1 MNDFNVE
8 SVATR
13 AVQQARLLVHRTEL
27 AASTATHQAAVLL
40 HDQGMSHRQIAKLTG
55 LSKSDVAR
63 KVASR
68 PPLGWA
74 QRKGGDSRIND
85 FALDWIWGDLET
97 EQKVAERLRGEEEPS
112 PVSPAP
118 VLHRFQGYSGPLPT
132 NFGGTNRPPD
142 EQPE

>member
-1 MNDFNVE
+1 MNDFDVE

-27 AASTATHQAAVLL
+27 IANTATHQAAVLL
-40 HDQGMSHRQIAKLTG
+40 YDQGMSHRQIAKLTG

-63 KVASR
+63 KVAGR
-68 PPLGWA
+68 PPLGVA

-85 FALDWIWGDLET
+85 FAREWIWGNPET
-97 EQKVAERLRGEEEPS
+97 EQHVVERLLGDQEASEPAK
-112 PVSPAP
+112 PPRTM
-118 VLHRFQGYSGPLPT
+118 HEGYSGPLPT

-142 EQPE
+142 EQSE